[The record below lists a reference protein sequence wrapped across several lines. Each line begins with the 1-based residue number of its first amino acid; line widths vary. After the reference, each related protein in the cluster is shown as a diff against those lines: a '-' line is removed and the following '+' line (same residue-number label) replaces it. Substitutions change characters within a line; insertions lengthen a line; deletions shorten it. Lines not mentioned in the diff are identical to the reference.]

1 MLEYIEKKTSEDV
14 KFFYSIQVDDDDLV
28 TNNFWVDAKMVVDY
42 KTYGDVVSFDT
53 TYRNLDTSC

>member
-1 MLEYIEKKTSEDV
+1 LEYIEKKTSEDV

>member
-28 TNNFWVDAKMVVDY
+28 TNNFWVDAKMVVD
-42 KTYGDVVSFDT
+42 
-53 TYRNLDTSC
+53 